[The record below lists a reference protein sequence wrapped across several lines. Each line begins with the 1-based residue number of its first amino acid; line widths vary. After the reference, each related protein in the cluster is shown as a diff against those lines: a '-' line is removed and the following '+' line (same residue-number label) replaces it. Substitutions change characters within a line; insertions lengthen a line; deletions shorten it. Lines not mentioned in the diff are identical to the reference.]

1 MTSVFRYSFALLAA
15 PALFAQ
21 SPAPVVP
28 ATPAPAPTPAAAS
41 DATSPDVP
49 QKLDLRMAILY
60 AIDNNFAIQQAR
72 ERIKEQ
78 EGLIIEVKAA
88 ALPNISAVGDYSRN
102 DKEISQAVPVSEQ
115 NWTIALEARQ
125 ALYAGGGIKSALD
138 AQKVVREAALLDLR
152 AVINDALLEVR
163 TRFFNVLL
171 ARETIKVEEQN
182 VKLLEEQLVN
192 AKNRFEAGSVSNFE
206 VLRAEVALANAKPQL
221 IRARNA
227 YRTTTDQ
234 LRQSVGYMNN
244 KSENLRRTP
253 EFVGSLDF
261 TPSSYDLQASLDTA
275 HANRP
280 ELLRAAKLVQAQDRN
295 IDYAKAGYRPTLDLV
310 GSYGAYKDNTSNHF
324 DDSRTGWTV
333 GLESKWAI
341 FDGRATAGRVAQ
353 ARSKFRQSGLTLN
366 EQTLAVEVEVRTA
379 ISALQE
385 AGELAEAAVK
395 VVGQAE
401 ESVRLSDARYGA
413 GSATQLDV
421 LQTQVALT
429 DARNNQLQANYS
441 YNVALANLR
450 RSLGEPDVYL
460 ADPAATT
467 PAPAP
472 ATK

>member
-1 MTSVFRYSFALLAA
+1 MKSVFRYSFALLAA
-15 PALFAQ
+15 PTLFAQ
-21 SPAPVVP
+21 SPAPV
-28 ATPAPAPTPAAAS
+28 ASGRPAPANPAADTAV
-41 DATSPDVP
+41 PDVP
-49 QKLDLRMAILY
+49 LKLDLRMAILY
-60 AIDNNFAIQQAR
+60 AIDNNLAIQQAR

-88 ALPNISAVGDYSRN
+88 ALPNVSAVGNYSRN
-102 DKEISQAVPVSEQ
+102 DKEISQSAPPNEQ
-115 NWTIALEARQ
+115 NWTIAIEARQ

-152 AVINDALLEVR
+152 ATINDALLEVR

-182 VKLLEEQLVN
+182 VKLLEEQLTN

-234 LRQSVGYMNN
+234 LRQSVGYINT
-244 KSENLRRTP
+244 KPENLRRTP

-261 TPSSYDLQASLDTA
+261 TPSSYDLQTSLDTA
-275 HANRP
+275 HTNRP
-280 ELLRAAKLVQAQDRN
+280 ELLRAAKLVQAQERN
-295 IDYAKAGYRPTLDLV
+295 IDYAKAGYRPSVDLV
-310 GSYGAYKDNTSNHF
+310 GSYGLFKDNGSNDF
-324 DDSRTGWTV
+324 DDSRKGWTV
-333 GLESKWAI
+333 GVESKWAI

-353 ARSKFRQSGLTLN
+353 ARSQFRQSGLTLN
-366 EQTLAVEVEVRTA
+366 QQTLAVEVEVRTA
-379 ISALQE
+379 LSALQE
-385 AGELAEAAVK
+385 AGELAEAAIK

-450 RSLGEPDVYL
+450 RALGEPDVYL

-467 PAPAP
+467 PATSAAP
-472 ATK
+472 AVTQ